1 MVAVLF
7 SMVGRIG
14 RLTFWIG
21 TISLFLGLLAYQYL
35 TGGLVLILVGY
46 ALWAFMQAAL
56 LVKRLHD
63 VNRAGWWALA
73 PAAALILGGVGFN
86 LFGGGA
92 AAASP
97 LRTVVF
103 SAPVACGIGFALGF
117 FAWVGSKPGSSR
129 DNRFGPSPDPIHGD

>member
-1 MVAVLF
+1 
-7 SMVGRIG
+7 MVGRIG

-21 TISLFLGLLAYQYL
+21 TIGLFLGLLAYQYL

-73 PAAALILGGVGFN
+73 PADTGPFPPIGCRIGQN
-86 LFGGGA
+86 HLFW
-92 AAASP
+92 SI
-97 LRTVVF
+97 RYDIQKF
-103 SAPVACGIGFALGF
+103 Y
-117 FAWVGSKPGSSR
+117 
-129 DNRFGPSPDPIHGD
+129 